1 MKFKMK
7 HIAAITIATI
17 FLGTSPMTVFSDY
30 TVDDIRYQ
38 LSVVSEQQAYTVSSL
53 ISLRNDINYLEQE
66 KNTLLGQIDE
76 YEQQLVVTI
85 ATINTINKD
94 IQKKENDLKQTKE
107 ELKKVK
113 AEKNVQQEAMKKR
126 MQYIYEE
133 GSDEGLFST
142 IFEVNSI
149 SDIINRVI
157 NTQQIYNYDRKSL
170 NEYMKAIS
178 EVEALQAIQKQ
189 QKTDLVTMK
198 REQQSI
204 QGNLENLKK
213 DAEAA
218 SKDRQD
224 QILYCEGLAAQ
235 YETLIEEQN
244 AQIWQLQALQAQAI
258 AAEQARIAA
267 AQQAII
273 QAQMQMQAQQTE
285 EIEIENEYYQ
295 ENYDYFYTDLDY
307 NQDTSTLDYVENN
320 LDDYNYDIS
329 YDNYQ
334 EPTYTPTVSNGGLG
348 SEIANY
354 ATQFVGN
361 PYVWGG
367 TSLTNGA
374 DCSGFVQS
382 VFGDYG
388 IDLSRTTY
396 TQANQGVAVSY
407 SDMQPGD
414 VINYGFHT
422 AIYLGDNQIVHAA
435 DENSGI
441 IISNDPAYQ
450 PIVTIRRFV

>member
-334 EPTYTPTVSNGGLG
+334 EPTYTPTVSNGDLG
-348 SEIANY
+348 SEIASY

-388 IDLSRTTY
+388 IDLSRKTY

>member
-1 MKFKMK
+1 
-7 HIAAITIATI
+7 
-17 FLGTSPMTVFSDY
+17 
-30 TVDDIRYQ
+30 
-38 LSVVSEQQAYTVSSL
+38 
-53 ISLRNDINYLEQE
+53 
-66 KNTLLGQIDE
+66 
-76 YEQQLVVTI
+76 
-85 ATINTINKD
+85 
-94 IQKKENDLKQTKE
+94 
-107 ELKKVK
+107 
-113 AEKNVQQEAMKKR
+113 MKKR

-334 EPTYTPTVSNGGLG
+334 EPTYTPTVSNGDLG
-348 SEIANY
+348 SEIASY